1 MKPMTGDDAAPLLD
15 AETRASITPDQAK
28 PTDDEQLWRGQVMAD
43 FRARLARSKA
53 HQGDWRQE
61 AAALYD
67 LKAGRQWDPMDRKQL
82 EDELRP
88 VVTFNV
94 AGKFLDAVEGLQIN
108 NRQEVRYYPRELGD
122 AQANELLTGAV
133 AWARD
138 LCDLEDEESDAFGDA
153 ILTGMGWIECYLD
166 KNNEPP
172 GMPCGERRD
181 PLEMYWDPGARK
193 KNLSDGQYVIRIR
206 YMTRDEYAAEFGE
219 AMPLATFDAADIGND
234 EDPLQQLAER
244 PEDYGT
250 GSRSPGLTVRQGRTP
265 VAHYEFWRLEK
276 RMRVEIQGA
285 PPEYQLPPMSELRE
299 ADWANI
305 EPLLQGLA
313 PMGVTYRAARLDRR
327 VYYRAFIAPD
337 GLRELEESPYQRG
350 FTFHAITG
358 KRDRNS
364 NLWYGIGR
372 AIVDP
377 QKWVNKFFSSL
388 LYQVMT
394 NAKGGLLAEE
404 GAFADPRKAESEWAK
419 PNSIVYVRPG
429 TLVQGK
435 IQQKDPARYP
445 EGMDRLM
452 QFALSALP
460 ETSGLNMELLGL
472 ADRVQAGVVE
482 AQRKQSAMAII
493 AWAFDAMRRYYRTM
507 GRQMATYL
515 IDYVPE
521 QTLVRVNGEQGAQYV
536 PLLKDKLTLTFDV
549 IVDEAPT
556 STNMKERVWALLEN
570 LIPGLLQAGI
580 AVPPD
585 VLDYAPIPTDLQQKW
600 KQLITGDEQAQQKR
614 QEQEQMQREQF
625 LAEIRNIVAQA
636 TQREADAALK
646 QAQTT
651 KTAAEA
657 GATMAGQ
664 DGGNRGMM

>member
-1 MKPMTGDDAAPLLD
+1 M
-15 AETRASITPDQAK
+15 
-28 PTDDEQLWRGQVMAD
+28 
-43 FRARLARSKA
+43 
-53 HQGDWRQE
+53 
-61 AAALYD
+61 
-67 LKAGRQWDPMDRKQL
+67 
-82 EDELRP
+82 
-88 VVTFNV
+88 
-94 AGKFLDAVEGLQIN
+94 
-108 NRQEVRYYPRELGD
+108 
-122 AQANELLTGAV
+122 
-133 AWARD
+133 
-138 LCDLEDEESDAFGDA
+138 
-153 ILTGMGWIECYLD
+153 
-166 KNNEPP
+166 
-172 GMPCGERRD
+172 
-181 PLEMYWDPGARK
+181 
-193 KNLSDGQYVIRIR
+193 
-206 YMTRDEYAAEFGE
+206 GE
-219 AMPLATFDAADIGND
+219 AK
-234 EDPLQQLAER
+234 Q
-244 PEDYGT
+244 
-250 GSRSPGLTVRQGRTP
+250 
-265 VAHYEFWRLEK
+265 H
-276 RMRVEIQGA
+276 
-285 PPEYQLPPMSELRE
+285 
-299 ADWANI
+299 
-305 EPLLQGLA
+305 
-313 PMGVTYRAARLDRR
+313 
-327 VYYRAFIAPD
+327 
-337 GLRELEESPYQRG
+337 
-350 FTFHAITG
+350 
-358 KRDRNS
+358 
-364 NLWYGIGR
+364 
-372 AIVDP
+372 
-377 QKWVNKFFSSL
+377 
-388 LYQVMT
+388 
-394 NAKGGLLAEE
+394 
-404 GAFADPRKAESEWAK
+404 
-419 PNSIVYVRPG
+419 
-429 TLVQGK
+429 
-435 IQQKDPARYP
+435 RYP